1 MQHPLR
7 TILSTLIYQFLVLN
21 NQAASKAAVSKAFAF
36 MFWAYAKILNSK
48 A

>member
-1 MQHPLR
+1 M
-7 TILSTLIYQFLVLN
+7 TLSTLIYQFLVLN
-21 NQAASKAAVSKAFAF
+21 NQAASKSAVSKAFIL